1 MTNTT
6 TAAQNHFSKLRKQVC
21 DDGFMTLDMP
31 TETTRGKM
39 MSRFRFDTDNEKL
52 MIQLPKC
59 STKAGIMKNA
69 GSSYVDLVF
78 ANDNETVDELMA
90 LILDMETE
98 CAKKIHANSQDW
110 FAQGDDESSF
120 TLQQFE
126 DMFVSLIRL
135 NKRQGTISIR
145 ANVITEQKVQ
155 KNGEQ
160 LNKCDV
166 YNMGSVSRPLNAL
179 TDSVTIIPLIE
190 LYGVSIAST
199 SINLVLHLS
208 ECMIV
213 SGDEAIIKEKS
224 RRKIVV
230 PSAEPIAPIADDVI
244 VKPKDAEETEK
255 SARKSLESVETQEE
269 AAHESPAVTQSD
281 EQTEPMEVALEELAM
296 DEEEVISS
304 LKVENEPSTE
314 GDKPDQTGID
324 ANADEVE
331 DATENIAEGTGGQ
344 PAPMELEVVENLPLT
359 QEATDNDG
367 LCEIVDLPLTCD
379 EKVSLRAP
387 NEVYKEIYRT
397 ALAKAKKLRQVALDA
412 YLDAKRIKARFMLD
426 EFEESD
432 MSDMEDEEE
441 VNY

>member
-1 MTNTT
+1 
-6 TAAQNHFSKLRKQVC
+6 
-21 DDGFMTLDMP
+21 
-31 TETTRGKM
+31 
-39 MSRFRFDTDNEKL
+39 
-52 MIQLPKC
+52 
-59 STKAGIMKNA
+59 
-69 GSSYVDLVF
+69 
-78 ANDNETVDELMA
+78 
-90 LILDMETE
+90 MESE

-155 KNGEQ
+155 KDGEQ

-166 YNMGSVSRPLNAL
+166 YNTDSVSRPLNAL

-224 RRKIVV
+224 RRKIVA
-230 PSAEPIAPIADDVI
+230 PAAEPVTDDI
-244 VKPKDAEETEK
+244 VKPHEEVKTETSAQESAET
-255 SARKSLESVETQEE
+255 VDTQGK
-269 AAHESPAVTQSD
+269 ATDMSPTRAQSE
-281 EQTEPMEVALEELAM
+281 EQTEPMEVALEELAI
-296 DEEEVISS
+296 EEGDLSS
-304 LKVENEPSTE
+304 LKVDNETSTE
-314 GDKPDQTGID
+314 DDKLIQNGSD
-324 ANADEVE
+324 ANEAKVE
-331 DATENIAEGTGGQ
+331 QVAEHVAEAAHHQ
-344 PAPMELEVVENLPLT
+344 PAPAPMELEVVDNLPLT
-359 QEATDNDG
+359 QDTNDNDG

-441 VNY
+441 ANY

>member
-52 MIQLPKC
+52 MVQLPKC
-59 STKAGIMKNA
+59 TTKAGIMKNA

-166 YNMGSVSRPLNAL
+166 YNTDSVSRPLNAL

-224 RRKIVV
+224 RRKIVA
-230 PSAEPIAPIADDVI
+230 PSAEPIADDVI
-244 VKPKDAEETEK
+244 VKPKEAGETVK
-255 SARKSLESVETQEE
+255 SAQESAESGETQE
-269 AAHESPAVTQSD
+269 AVTHESPDQTQSD

-296 DEEEVISS
+296 GEEEVLSS
-304 LKVENEPSTE
+304 LKVEHETSAE
-314 GDKPDQTGID
+314 GNKSDQMGSD
-324 ANADEVE
+324 ANEGEGEHV
-331 DATENIAEGTGGQ
+331 AEATGGQ

-359 QEATDNDG
+359 QEANDNDG

-441 VNY
+441 ANY